1 MRFQIRTKYA
11 SGRWVLRMYVE
22 HASLYTTRYQVQF
35 CGNYVW
41 IMVSLQALPFEYH
54 PFDTVYFKIIRLELL
69 SWNQTFFSSSESLF
83 SLSES
88 ELCSESELELSS
100 VLAAAAADMTAV
112 ELAAAL
118 PSKATVVRSSPAAA
132 EASGSCNKIS

>member
-1 MRFQIRTKYA
+1 
-11 SGRWVLRMYVE
+11 
-22 HASLYTTRYQVQF
+22 
-35 CGNYVW
+35 
-41 IMVSLQALPFEYH
+41 MVSLQALPFEYH

-100 VLAAAAADMTAV
+100 VLAAATAADMTAV

>member
-1 MRFQIRTKYA
+1 
-11 SGRWVLRMYVE
+11 
-22 HASLYTTRYQVQF
+22 
-35 CGNYVW
+35 
-41 IMVSLQALPFEYH
+41 MVSLKALPFEFH
-54 PFDTVYFKIIRLELL
+54 PWHRLFQNNLFTLETVYFKIICLELL

-100 VLAAAAADMTAV
+100 VLAAAAAATADMTAV